1 MFYCPVYD
9 TVRQYISRKYYM
21 LPNFNKFYILM
32 SCVRIILLFV
42 CCIHVFWAG
51 GLNQNK
57 LFALVHVQN
66 KHTNRHLTPVTMLQI

>member
-1 MFYCPVYD
+1 MFCPVYD

-42 CCIHVFWAG
+42 CCIHVLWAG